1 MINIIYSKYEVFP
14 IEVDFLNSVLC
25 ICYIDSMNLLLNDIS
40 ALYHHCKYGSLC
52 HIDWAKDTTDTT
64 SHSDWSDGIA
74 MAVEYG
80 VASLSEKEN
89 PLGDGS
95 LSSDT
100 DVSYTDFQRSMKN
113 HI

>member
-1 MINIIYSKYEVFP
+1 MMYLYYVIIVNMP
-14 IEVDFLNSVLC
+14 I
-25 ICYIDSMNLLLNDIS
+25 
-40 ALYHHCKYGSLC
+40 C
-52 HIDWAKDTTDTT
+52 HADWAKSTSDTT
-64 SHSDWSDGIA
+64 SHSDWADEIS

-100 DVSYTDFQRSMKN
+100 DVSCANFLRSIRDKY
-113 HI
+113 